1 MSAVGDYLIND
12 EYRPLIP
19 KPHLQQYDNYQI
31 HHLYCV
37 DIFCQ
42 KNRDGNVTPDDL
54 IFQSFIAVQAY
65 DIADIECNFDEI
77 IQAYP

>member
-1 MSAVGDYLIND
+1 MSTIADYLIND
-12 EYRPLIP
+12 DYRPPIP
-19 KPHLQQYDNYQI
+19 KAHLQQYDNYQI

-37 DIFCQ
+37 DIICQ
-42 KNRDGNVTPDDL
+42 RTSGPPGDTDDL

-65 DIADIECNFDEI
+65 DITNIECDFDEI